1 LSGLNPATAPM
12 MTPIIFG
19 CIGETNGKNKSNTS
33 KTKPSLGRE
42 TKTWGNAES
51 LEGRSTRETE
61 KLGRQFAFQPE
72 ST

>member
-1 LSGLNPATAPM
+1 VALNHVDL
-12 MTPIIFG
+12 IK
-19 CIGETNGKNKSNTS
+19 EQQKYGKNKSSTS

-51 LEGRSTRETE
+51 LEGRSARETE